1 MMNITAL
8 LTFVILT
15 AFTPGPNNIMSMS
28 LANLYGF
35 RGSLRFIYGVFAGFV
50 VLIIICGIFN
60 LFLFTLLPVLVNI
73 AGIAGGVYMVW
84 LAASLLITKSGNDYK
99 GEMQGGSFISGM
111 MLQFINPK
119 VYVYGL
125 TAHSVFL
132 LPYSRSVF
140 IMIMFSVFLSLFA
153 FVATLT
159 WAFSGSIMQKFFSE
173 HKKKINALMAC
184 SLIYCA
190 VSVSGI
196 LKLF

>member
-1 MMNITAL
+1 MMNIPAF

-35 RGSLRFIYGVFAGFV
+35 RGSLRFIIGVSAGFV
-50 VLIIICGIFN
+50 ALIIICGIFN

-73 AGIAGGVYMVW
+73 AGIAGGIYMLW
-84 LAASLLITKSGNDYK
+84 LAASLLFAETGNEYKSDTRK
-99 GEMQGGSFISGM
+99 GSFVSGM
-111 MLQFINPK
+111 VLQFINPK

-132 LPYSRSVF
+132 LPYSKSV
-140 IMIMFSVFLSLFA
+140 ITMVMFSVLLSFFA

-159 WAFSGSIMQKFFSE
+159 WAFSGSIMQRVFSE

-184 SLIYCA
+184 SLLYCA

-196 LKLF
+196 LKLL